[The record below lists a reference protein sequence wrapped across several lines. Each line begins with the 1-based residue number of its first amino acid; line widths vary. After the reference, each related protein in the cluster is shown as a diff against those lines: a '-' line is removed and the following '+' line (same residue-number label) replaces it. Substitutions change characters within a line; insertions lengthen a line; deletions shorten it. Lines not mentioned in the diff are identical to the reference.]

1 MDVTERNPAQNAPPS
16 DAISRSAHVWQPWVQ
31 ERSYRAKLTLGVC
44 GLVLLT
50 GAAVTWL
57 AHRSARTSTE
67 SLARSLFRE
76 VSSHAATQ
84 SREYVV
90 RAAPLVESLVQLAN
104 DGLALDDSDRLASQI
119 LAVLQANEGLSWI
132 SYGDESGN
140 FTGAYRPVE
149 GGIRINQSRII
160 DGHTRLVE
168 HDVQSDGSRRI
179 NREDDDTGYDPRI
192 RPFYRKAKE
201 AGRLVWLPP
210 YVFYNQGVPGVSCAA
225 PVYDQWHQFRGVIS
239 IDFDLKALSGFV
251 SRLAMSENS
260 KLFLFTSDEVL
271 LAHPS
276 FNTMKSGASGRDSK
290 LLTLADT
297 GDPIVASVRTRNRPA
312 SASAAVQ
319 NGFDFFEF
327 QHDGED
333 YFASTISFRVGDD
346 LTWLVGAVAPKS
358 DFLSGV
364 WRSQALALA
373 FGALT
378 CLLSVILAFAMARR
392 VSEPVLALIGFMQ
405 RVGDGDLEAKA
416 SFSGSREF
424 RQLSDALNRMI
435 ADLRDRLRLR
445 HSLNVAM
452 EVQQR
457 LLPQR
462 PPRPRGLDVAGHSTY
477 CDETGGDYYDF
488 LILDEA
494 EPESVLVA
502 LGDVMGHGVAAA
514 LVMAGARAVLR
525 DRAHSTGSLAELM
538 GRLNR
543 LLAADLDGTR
553 FMTMYLA
560 VISAGDG
567 IIRWVSA
574 GHDPAIIF
582 DPASESFEEIDGG
595 ELPLGVMDSTEYVER
610 RYGPVQAGQI
620 VVVGTDGI
628 WEMHDA
634 RGQQFGKER
643 LREAI
648 KHAASQS
655 ASDIVN
661 EILARLAEFRGDCR
675 QTDDVTFVVVKA
687 VHVIAQPSAQGESH
701 FLNRI

>member
-1 MDVTERNPAQNAPPS
+1 MSGPSQKLAHDSPPPGNSQAPARFSPAS
-16 DAISRSAHVWQPWVQ
+16 IEDLSF
-31 ERSYRAKLTLGVC
+31 RARLTLAVC
-44 GLVLLT
+44 TLVLLT
-50 GAAVTWL
+50 GAMVTWL
-57 AHRSARTSTE
+57 AHRSAKTSTE

-84 SREYVV
+84 SQSYVL
-90 RAAPLVESLVQLAN
+90 RAAPLVESLVQLAD
-104 DGLALDDSDRLASQI
+104 DGLALDDSDRLSAQLLS
-119 LAVLQANEGLSWI
+119 VLEANEGLSWV

-149 GGIRINQSRII
+149 GGLRLNQSRIA
-160 DGHTRLVE
+160 GGRTQLVE
-168 HDVQSDGSRRI
+168 QDVEADGSRRVHRTD
-179 NREDDDTGYDPRI
+179 NDSGYDPRT

-210 YVFYNQGVPGVSCAA
+210 YVFYNQRVPGVSCAA
-225 PVYDQWHQFRGVIS
+225 PVYEANKKLRGVIS
-239 IDFDLKALSGFV
+239 VDFDLNALSGFV
-251 SRLAMSENS
+251 GRLAMSDNS
-260 KLFLFTSDEVL
+260 DLFLFTSDGVL

-276 FNTMKSGASGRDSK
+276 LTSSTPGSQADPK
-290 LLTLADT
+290 LVTLADA
-297 GDPIVASVRTRNRPA
+297 GDPVIEAMQQNSNRPNG
-312 SASAAVQ
+312 SADGQS
-319 NGFDFFEF
+319 GFKFFEF
-327 QHDGED
+327 EHGGAD
-333 YFASTISFRVGDD
+333 YYASTTSFPVGDD

-373 FGALT
+373 FGTLALVGS
-378 CLLSVILAFAMARR
+378 LLLAFALARR
-392 VSEPVLALIGFMQ
+392 VSGPVQSLIGFMQ
-405 RVGDGDLEAKA
+405 RVGEGDLEAKA
-416 SFSGSREF
+416 DFAGSREF

-488 LILDEA
+488 LILDET
-494 EPESVLVA
+494 EPDNVLVA

-525 DRAHSTGSLAELM
+525 DRAASTGSLADLM

-543 LLAADLDGTR
+543 LLAADLQGTR

-560 VISAGDG
+560 VVNSAEGN
-567 IIRWVSA
+567 IRWVSA
-574 GHDPAIIF
+574 GHDPAIVY

-595 ELPLGVMDSTEYVER
+595 ELPLGVMDTTEYVEQT
-610 RYGPVQAGQI
+610 YPLQPGQI
-620 VVVGTDGI
+620 VLVGTDGI
-628 WEMHDA
+628 WEMHNA
-634 RGQQFGKER
+634 AGEQFGKTR
-643 LREAI
+643 LRDAI
-648 KHAASQS
+648 QDAAANS
-655 ASDIVN
+655 AADIVD
-661 EILARLAEFRGDCR
+661 EILARLAEFRGQCR
-675 QTDDVTFVVVKA
+675 PTDDVTFVVIKA
-687 VHVIAQPSAQGESH
+687 LPVAALPDVRTETSPSLTA
-701 FLNRI
+701 N